1 MKKFYTVILAS
12 LILSGSVQG
21 QIVGFPNYTSAGQP
35 GFPSVPNYFDI
46 GEFTLNGVTN
56 TSNCSGGGSTT
67 AINTLPAS
75 SNNYYSNYTNIAPY
89 YTLIPSGSTV
99 TWEIKEGGDG
109 LGSTYPMGYNIWID
123 YNRNGAFEAN
133 EKVASPAGT
142 ITTYAGSSC
151 STVFVANGSFVAPNS
166 MSVGPTLCRVI
177 LAYATVPTSATA
189 VNSYGE
195 VEDYVV
201 FLGAKKWDYTVSKI
215 MSPDSIAICG
225 ETPQT
230 FNLEVKNVGNQPL
243 TGGKIDCIIKGVE
256 AGSTTS
262 LFYTNTFT
270 STILDGGVDQF
281 SVGPMSFPKDEL
293 LEFKFVISH
302 PFDTLRDNDTLIK
315 RIQVYKN
322 PVFNLKSDTVCVG
335 NYAKVAVINTPKPV
349 FLKWDNEAITDTTS
363 YLTNATQ
370 TRNVTVWRGWKCR
383 ADSTVT
389 ILAIQNP
396 TLTVSNDTVLCS
408 GQSTDL
414 KAWHNGDTAHWPK
427 VVTVVNTSGLSVA
440 KDISSA
446 DVYEVF
452 VTLNKYGRQCYARDT
467 IRVGIA
473 YPPYQDSIL
482 DTVCLGQAATIG
494 LNTTSPKFLY
504 SWEGRTETTPL
515 INPIPTT
522 TGNHYYYVHWSYE
535 GCHQL
540 QKVRA
545 FVHPLPNVQ
554 IASTAPAICKHFSST
569 LTASGAPNLL
579 WANGMG
585 TSPSITVSPLQ
596 NTVYQVTG
604 TDANGCVNTKSYGLT
619 VHPKPDLYVYSNKRR
634 DNVCLGDSV
643 TLYSNGAKLYGW
655 NGSTPKAD
663 SIQDSVKVFA
673 PNQSFQYRVIG
684 VNEFGC
690 ADTAEYRMTVKP
702 PFNYSV
708 KDRAIRGCEG
718 EEKMIS
724 IPSGGIE
731 YQWANTPGKI
741 TDTTANIFLDNTT
754 KYQVTVTSPDTC
766 DLVVQIPITV
776 HPKPVIEVSSAII
789 CESNGERATLEVK
802 GGIDGKYKWS
812 SDPSNFTN
820 IESVLFPETTVV
832 TVTGENE
839 GGCTNEAY
847 ATVRV
852 IKAQKVTFKSPID
865 EYICPT
871 IPVTMVATPYGG
883 VWDSDE
889 AKTEALIQDNKFKIG
904 TSTPA
909 GSYKIK
915 YTLTDPIHGCKTEE
929 VKTVT
934 ISRPKCEATTNGV
947 LAANTTLGWTVYPNP
962 FREEVNIDIE
972 SSKNEKVMLNI
983 YDPTGR
989 IIYNRE
995 EKLHTGTN
1003 NIRIQNENWAKGIY
1017 HLEVLSETTSR
1028 QQSIVKE

>member
-1 MKKFYTVILAS
+1 MKNFYIVLLTS
-12 LILSGSVQG
+12 LILGSLQAQMPTGYCASQPTNASYSDIYNVTLSTINNTTACSNLAG
-21 QIVGFPNYTSAGQP
+21 SQITGTGSPDYYSDFSAASTPIPLLNPGTTYNLNVTIGDCSAAYMYVGYGKVFIDWNRDGTFQQP
-35 GFPSVPNYFDI
+35 SEEINI
-46 GEFTLNGVTN
+46 GS
-56 TSNCSGGGSTT
+56 TSNGGTYPAVFSNIPVSLPNNFSEGLTKMRVSWRMYASSFADITPCGAGGGSGG
-67 AINTLPAS
+67 
-75 SNNYYSNYTNIAPY
+75 TN
-89 YTLIPSGSTV
+89 
-99 TWEIKEGGDG
+99 W
-109 LGSTYPMGYNIWID
+109 
-123 YNRNGAFEAN
+123 
-133 EKVASPAGT
+133 
-142 ITTYAGSSC
+142 
-151 STVFVANGSFVAPNS
+151 
-166 MSVGPTLCRVI
+166 
-177 LAYATVPTSATA
+177 
-189 VNSYGE
+189 GE
-195 VEDYVV
+195 TEDYKI
-201 FLGAKKWDYTVSKI
+201 FLGARKWNYTISKL

-230 FNLEVKNVGNQPL
+230 FELEVKNVGNQVL
-243 TGGKIDCIIKGVE
+243 TGGKIDVIMKGIE
-256 AGSTTS
+256 PGSTTS
-262 LFYTNTFT
+262 LFATNTFT
-270 STILDGGVDQF
+270 STILDGGTDRF
-281 SVGPMSFPKDEL
+281 TVGPISFPKDEL

-302 PFDTLRDNDTLIK
+302 PFDTLRDNDTFIK

-322 PVFNLKSDTVCVG
+322 PVFNLKTDTVCVG
-335 NYAKVAVINTPKPV
+335 DFAKVAVINTPKPV

-363 YLTNATQ
+363 YRTNATQ
-370 TRNVTVWRGWKCR
+370 TRSVTVWRGWKCR
-383 ADSTVT
+383 VDSTLR

-396 TLTVSNDTVLCS
+396 TMSLSNDTVLCS
-408 GQSTDL
+408 GQSVDL
-414 KAWHNGDTAHWPK
+414 TALHNGDSAIWDPK
-427 VVTVVNTSGLSVA
+427 PSTVLVSAGSSINQGV
-440 KDISSA
+440 SSA
-446 DVYEVF
+446 STFTVL
-452 VTLNKYGRQCYARDT
+452 VTKDQYGRQCYARDT

-482 DTVCLGQAATIG
+482 DTVCLGQTATIG

-504 SWEGRTETTPL
+504 TWEGRSEKTPL
-515 INPIPTT
+515 INPTPTSA
-522 TGNHYYYVHWSYE
+522 GNHYYYVHWSYE

-554 IASTAPAICKHFSST
+554 IVSTAPSICEHFSAT

-585 TSPSITVSPLQ
+585 TNPSITVSPPQ
-596 NTVYQVTG
+596 TTTYNVTG
-604 TDANGCVNTKSYGLT
+604 TDANGCVNVKSFGLT
-619 VHPKPDLYVYSNKRR
+619 VNPKPELYVYSNKRR
-634 DNVCLGDSV
+634 DNVCLGDSI
-643 TLYSNGAKLYGW
+643 TIYSHGAKLYGW

-663 SIQDSVKVFA
+663 SLKDSVKVFA
-673 PNQSFQYRVIG
+673 PSQSFQYRVIG

-702 PFNYSV
+702 AFNYSV
-708 KDRAIRGCEG
+708 KDRAINGCEG
-718 EEKMIS
+718 EQKMIS

-741 TDTTANIFLDNTT
+741 TDTTAEITLDNTT

-766 DLVVQIPITV
+766 DLVVQVPITV

-812 SDPSNFTN
+812 SDPSNFTK
-820 IESVLFPETTVV
+820 IESVLFTETTVV
-832 TVTGENE
+832 TVSGENE
-839 GGCTNEAY
+839 GGCTDSAF
-847 ATVRV
+847 ATVKV

-883 VWDSDE
+883 VWDSDDPN
-889 AKTEALIQDNKFKIG
+889 TESLIQDNKFKIG

-995 EKLHTGTN
+995 EKLHTGSN
-1003 NIRIQNENWAKGIY
+1003 SIRIQNENWAKGIY